1 MNIWKHETDFILDV
15 CISNLDAPYYINRNM
30 SVKRRKTSKSAWTN
44 AATSLPLRFHACDR
58 VLGNEANVV
67 LQNLAGSLAKKSGKS
82 NSEMSNF
89 MKSWMIERATHLC
102 AASVD
107 RASPRAE

>member
-1 MNIWKHETDFILDV
+1 
-15 CISNLDAPYYINRNM
+15 M

-44 AATSLPLRFHACDR
+44 AATSLPLRFDACDR

-82 NSEMSNF
+82 NSDVKLHEVM
-89 MKSWMIERATHLC
+89 
-102 AASVD
+102 D
-107 RASPRAE
+107 D